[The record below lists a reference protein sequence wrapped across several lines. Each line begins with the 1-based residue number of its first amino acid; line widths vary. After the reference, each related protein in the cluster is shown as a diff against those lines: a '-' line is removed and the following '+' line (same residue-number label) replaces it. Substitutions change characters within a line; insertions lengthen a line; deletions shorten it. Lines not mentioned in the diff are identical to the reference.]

1 MLVYCT
7 SLEEEQQSDFEVMYL
22 QYQNLLYRVAFDILH
37 DRYLAEDA
45 VHQTFWKAAEHFSK
59 ISQPVCPKTKRF
71 LVIICERASIDLY
84 RKRRR
89 EDSIS
94 LDAIEYDI
102 ADTRA
107 PILPEENGTVA
118 SAIARL
124 PKTYREVLLLRYAYG
139 YSTHEIAALLSFSHA
154 KVSKCITR
162 GKEKLRDLLEGEV
175 E

>member
-37 DRYLAEDA
+37 DRYLAE
-45 VHQTFWKAAEHFSK
+45 
-59 ISQPVCPKTKRF
+59 
-71 LVIICERASIDLY
+71 
-84 RKRRR
+84 
-89 EDSIS
+89 
-94 LDAIEYDI
+94 
-102 ADTRA
+102 
-107 PILPEENGTVA
+107 ENGTVA

-139 YSTHEIAALLSFSHA
+139 YSTHEIAAPLSFSHA

-162 GKEKLRDLLEGEV
+162 GKEK
-175 E
+175 